1 MPQTIVRR
9 SHADRRED
17 RQATRAR
24 LIRAGLEAVLE
35 GGWAATGVD
44 KVLRSVDV
52 PKGSFYYYFESK
64 DDFGFALLES
74 YQEFYLKR
82 LERCFGE
89 AADEQPRPLAEQMAA
104 FLKESTEGMKRF
116 RWRRGCLVGAL
127 GQELGALHT
136 TFRRRLESS
145 LVQWESILATALER
159 AKARGEIRASID
171 VDRMARSFWASW
183 EGAVLRSRLSRS
195 PDPLVHA
202 VEDFLQIVQV

>member
-1 MPQTIVRR
+1 MPQSTVRR

-17 RQATRAR
+17 RHATRER

-35 GGWAATGVD
+35 GGWSATGVD

-64 DDFGFALLES
+64 DDFGFALLDS

-89 AADEQPRPLAEQMAA
+89 APDAQPRTLAQQMEV
-104 FLKESTEGMKRF
+104 FLKESSEGMKRF
-116 RWRRGCLVGAL
+116 RWRRGCLVGSL

-136 TFRRRLESS
+136 TFRRRLEAS
-145 LVQWESILATALER
+145 LVQWESILVAALQR
-159 AKARGEIRASID
+159 AQARGELRASLD
-171 VDRMARSFWASW
+171 THRMARSFWASW
-183 EGAVLRSRLSRS
+183 EGAVLRARLSRA

-202 VEDFLQIVQV
+202 VEDFLQLVQL